1 MSEEVSNFMA
11 ITDCADSQMAQ
22 QFIEM
27 ANGDLNTAIS
37 LYFEHGA
44 GVSHPTTSNSTNND
58 NPTHSDGL
66 NDTALAERLQNE
78 ENMQQPEEE
87 ESNDV
92 RAPMQFRQE
101 MLTEQTSVPGLI
113 YGGIGGSF
121 EPLSNV
127 GDMFDNS
134 RPVGVFNQRLDTDYE
149 AGYGG
154 YDENAADSDESDM
167 SESQDEDDSEEY
179 EYVEEPVVEIDDEGN
194 IQETS
199 RLVRKLKTY
208 SKEER
213 LARLFRPPFE
223 IMSKL
228 TLDGAR
234 TKGRRQGKMK
244 WIMINIQD
252 NGIFQ
257 CQALNRDVWSSRQ
270 VKRLVKRNFIF
281 LQYQYE
287 SRLAEQYLNFYN
299 LHDKDLLPHIAI
311 LDPMTGERMK
321 KWDTYLPTEGQFLEE
336 INDFLNEF
344 SLDPA
349 ASNPLVKEKTPELD
363 PTTMTE
369 EQQMDMAIRESLT
382 GSPKQNSKE
391 AEKEEEEVNNVII
404 PQPEASAVDSTDP
417 FNSIKPVKHVEPE
430 NKPGITTRIQIR
442 TGDGKRFVRRFNCQE
457 DTVQTIYE
465 VVKTELPGYETLSFT
480 LSDHQRHNLLE
491 KLSQSIEDAGLKNS
505 SLLLEATETSDNE
518 EE

>member
-1 MSEEVSNFMA
+1 MA

-27 ANGDLNTAIS
+27 ASGDLNTAIS

-44 GVSHPTTSNSTNND
+44 GVSHPTTSNATHDD
-58 NPTHSDGL
+58 NPAQSDAL
-66 NDTALAERLQNE
+66 DDTALAERLQNE
-78 ENMQQPEEE
+78 ENMQQPEGEQ
-87 ESNDV
+87 V
-92 RAPMQFRQE
+92 RAPMEFRQE
-101 MLTEQTSVPGLI
+101 MLTEQPSLSGLV

-121 EPLSNV
+121 EPLSNI

-154 YDENAADSDESDM
+154 YDENADNSDGSNM
-167 SESQDEDDSEEY
+167 SESQDESDSEEY

-270 VKRLVKRNFIF
+270 VRRLVKRNFIF

-321 KWDTYLPTEGQFLEE
+321 KWDTYLPTEEQFLEE
-336 INDFLNEF
+336 INNFLNEF

-369 EQQMDMAIRESLT
+369 EQQMDLAIRESLT
-382 GSPKQNSKE
+382 GSPKHDN
-391 AEKEEEEVNNVII
+391 EEEPGNNETIL
-404 PQPEASAVDSTDP
+404 QPEASASESTDP
-417 FNSIKPVKHVEPE
+417 FNSIKPVKHTEPD

-465 VVKTELPGYETLSFT
+465 VVKTELPGYETLHFT

-518 EE
+518 ED

>member
-1 MSEEVSNFMA
+1 MSEEINNFMA
-11 ITDCADSQMAQ
+11 ITDCADSEMAQ

-44 GVSHPTTSNSTNND
+44 GVTAPTTTSSNHVSGFNVNDNNNND
-58 NPTHSDGL
+58 AN
-66 NDTALAERLQNE
+66 LAKRLQKE
-78 ENMQQPEEE
+78 ENIQEA
-87 ESNDV
+87 V
-92 RAPMQFRQE
+92 RAPMEFRQE
-101 MLTEQTSVPGLI
+101 VLTEQPSGPGLV

-127 GDMFDNS
+127 GDMFDTS
-134 RPVGVFNQRLDTDYE
+134 RPVGVFNQRLNTDYDS
-149 AGYGG
+149 GYGG
-154 YDENAADSDESDM
+154 YDENADDGDDSNMSD
-167 SESQDEDDSEEY
+167 SQDEDDSDEY
-179 EYVEEPVVEIDDEGN
+179 EYVEEPVVEIDDDGN

-199 RLVRKLKTY
+199 RLVKKLKTY
-208 SKEER
+208 SKQER

-234 TKGRRQGKMK
+234 AKGRRQGKMK

-257 CQALNRDVWSSRQ
+257 CQALNRDVWSSRR

-287 SRLAEQYLNFYN
+287 SRLAEQYLNYYN

-321 KWDTYLPTEGQFLEE
+321 KWDTYLPSEDEFLKE
-336 INDFLNEF
+336 INEFLDEF

-382 GSPKQNSKE
+382 ASPKQSS
-391 AEKEEEEVNNVII
+391 EEVETIETTV
-404 PQPEASAVDSTDP
+404 PQPEIQEAEEQTASDP
-417 FNSIKPVKHVEPE
+417 FNAIKPVKHVEPD
-430 NKPGITTRIQIR
+430 NKPGISTRIQIR
-442 TGDGKRFVRRFNCQE
+442 TGDGNRFVRRFNCQE

-465 VVKTELPGYETLSFT
+465 VVKTELPGYETSHFT

-505 SLLLEATETSDNE
+505 SLLLEATETSDKE